1 MTKPLP
7 ERVQPASARTLGL
20 FSLVCLIIANMV
32 GAGVFTTSGFAL
44 GDLGSA
50 NRVMAAWLVGGVI
63 ALCGAISYGGLVRR
77 MTESG
82 GEYLFLSR
90 TIHPVA
96 GFIAGWV
103 SLLAGFTGAIAF
115 AALAFETYAFP
126 TRPAWLP
133 PGVAAAGIVAM
144 AALLHGVKVRAGA
157 VSQNVAVVL
166 KVAMIFGFLLFAA
179 YVAGTQGAAPA
190 VVPADPFSLTVFA
203 GSLVW
208 ISLSYSGFNAA
219 VYVAGE
225 AKDAQRNAP
234 RALWI
239 GTSVVTVLYLALNA
253 AFVYLPPFE
262 AVVGREDVAAA
273 AAQAI
278 GGTPAALTIRAIT
291 VLALVTSVFSMV
303 MAGPRVYARMADD
316 GVFPRFFRFSGQG
329 APTAA
334 IWGQAALAIA
344 VIAMSDLRGLLSYL
358 GFTLSMSAAL
368 SVASLFVIARREG
381 RQAVA
386 VWGYPFTPVFYVLV
400 TLVLAGIA
408 GWREPVQL
416 LAAVVTIVSGSVV
429 YYLFGLHKSAGP
441 VMLQEE
447 ATRTR

>member
-1 MTKPLP
+1 MNRT
-7 ERVQPASARTLGL
+7 ASSGSLATTAPTLGL

-50 NRVMAAWLVGGVI
+50 NRVMAAWVVGGAI
-63 ALCGAISYGGLVRR
+63 ALCGAVSYGGLVRR

-82 GEYLFLSR
+82 GEYVFLSR
-90 TIHPVA
+90 VIHPIA

-103 SLLAGFTGAIAF
+103 SLLAGFTGALAF

-126 TRPAWLP
+126 TQPEWLP
-133 PGVAAAGIVAM
+133 SGVVAAALVAL
-144 AALLHGVKVRAGA
+144 AAVLHSLRVRTGA
-157 VSQNVAVVL
+157 VSQNTAVVVKIVL
-166 KVAMIFGFLLFAA
+166 IVGFLLFSGFIAL
-179 YVAGTQGAAPA
+179 TQGAAPA
-190 VVPADPFSLTVFA
+190 VPPASAFSVTAFA

-239 GTSVVTVLYLALNA
+239 GTIIVTVLYVALNA

-262 AVVGREDVAAA
+262 SVVGKQDVAAA

-278 GGTPAALTIRAIT
+278 GGQPLAVMIRVIT
-291 VLALVTSVFSMV
+291 VLALATSVFSLV

-316 GVFPRFFRFSGQG
+316 GVFPKFFRFRGEG
-329 APTAA
+329 APRAA
-334 IWGQAALAIA
+334 IWGQAVFAIA
-344 VIAMSDLRGLLSYL
+344 VIAASDLRGLLSYL

-368 SVASLFVIARREG
+368 SVVSLFIIARREG

-386 VWGYPFTPVFYVLV
+386 VWGYPFTPLFYVLV

-416 LAAVVTIVSGSVV
+416 LAAVVTIVSGSLV
-429 YYLFGLHKSAGP
+429 YYAFGLHKVAAP
-441 VMLQEE
+441 LPLAAERVPL
-447 ATRTR
+447 R

>member
-1 MTKPLP
+1 
-7 ERVQPASARTLGL
+7 VSPARSDRSASVLSPSFGL

-50 NRVMAAWLVGGVI
+50 DRVMAAWVVGGLI
-63 ALCGAISYGGLVRR
+63 ALCGAASYGGLVRR

-90 TIHPVA
+90 VIHPVA

-115 AALAFETYAFP
+115 AARAFETYALP
-126 TRPAWLP
+126 SRPDWLP
-133 PGVAAAGIVAM
+133 SGLVASLMVATAAG
-144 AALLHGVKVRAGA
+144 LHGVRVRPGA
-157 VSQNVAVVL
+157 MSQNTAVVVKVALIAGFLVFAAVVAV
-166 KVAMIFGFLLFAA
+166 
-179 YVAGTQGAAPA
+179 TEGAAPA
-190 VVPADPFSLTVFA
+190 PPPASAFSLTAFA

-225 AKDAQRNAP
+225 ARDAQHNAP
-234 RALWI
+234 RALLI
-239 GTSVVTVLYLALNA
+239 GTGIVMVLYVALNA
-253 AFVYLPPFE
+253 AFVYLPPFD

-273 AAQAI
+273 AAMAI
-278 GGTPAALTIRAIT
+278 GGQAAAILIRIIT
-291 VLALVTSVFSMV
+291 VVALVTSVFSLV

-316 GVFPRFFRFSGQG
+316 GVFPALFRFGGGS

-334 IWGQAALAIA
+334 IVGQAAFAIV
-344 VIAMSDLRGLLSYL
+344 VIALADLRGLLGYL
-358 GFTLSMSAAL
+358 GFTLSISSAL
-368 SVASLFVIARREG
+368 TVVSLFVIAARHG
-381 RQAVA
+381 RSAVV
-386 VWGYPFTPVFYVLV
+386 VWGYPVTPVLYVAV
-400 TLVLAGIA
+400 TLLLAGIA

-416 LAAVVTIVSGSVV
+416 LAALVTIVSGSIV
-429 YYLFGLHKSAGP
+429 YYAFGLQRSAARAP
-441 VMLQEE
+441 
-447 ATRTR
+447 ATGDR